1 MRFMQLLRILKAH
14 SGLILSCL
22 LVAWITAGIITA
34 VMPEKYVASSSVL
47 VDFSD
52 GSSVTQKPP
61 VQLYSG
67 YLATQLDLLSSQT
80 VALKVVQK
88 LNLETSPEARA
99 RFLGDESSM
108 QSALSGI
115 KSALQSLLAR
125 VTRNK
130 SSTSDDPAEA
140 TNERYRLA
148 DQVLRHT
155 TIRPSPDSSVLQV
168 SYSASSPQA
177 AAEAANAVVDAYIQ
191 TTLEMNVNPALASS
205 EWLDEQVARLSA
217 DAQAARSKLADFQQ
231 RTGIVS
237 TDANDAESVR
247 LNDLNS
253 QLVAAQSQNHPAIQ
267 ALKSDLARA
276 QAKLNELPPQLGP
289 NHPSYQRT
297 VNEVNELRAQLESE
311 SARIASNLR
320 QEIAQQRGSMLT
332 MRRQHGQLAALQDEV
347 DTAQRMLDEATQKAM
362 QARMASQVT
371 QTNVSVIRV
380 AVPPRQPTSPNATF
394 NFALATVLGLVLG
407 AGLGLWREVVCR
419 FVRSADDIRDFL
431 GVQVLGVLH
440 SGPRSSSGRA
450 RLPNGSSPLILGQR

>member
-1 MRFMQLLRILKAH
+1 MRFMQLLRILRAH
-14 SGLILSCL
+14 GRLILSCL
-22 LVAWITAGIITA
+22 LVAWIAAGIITA
-34 VMPEKYVASSSVL
+34 VMTEKYVASSSVL

-52 GSSVTQKPP
+52 SSSVTQKPP
-61 VQLYSG
+61 VQLYSS

-80 VALKVVQK
+80 VALKVVQR
-88 LNLETSPEARA
+88 LNLENSAEARA
-99 RFLGDESSM
+99 RFLGAESSM
-108 QSALSGI
+108 QSIMGRI
-115 KSALQSLLAR
+115 KSALQSLLAQ
-125 VTRNK
+125 VSRNK
-130 SSTSDDPAEA
+130 TSSTDTSGDAAND
-140 TNERYRLA
+140 RYRLA

-168 SYSASSPQA
+168 SYAASSPQA
-177 AAEAANAVVDAYIQ
+177 AAEAANAIVDAYIQ

-205 EWLDEQVARLSA
+205 EWLDEQVARLNA
-217 DAQAARSKLADFQQ
+217 DAQAARSALADFHQ

-253 QLVAAQSQNHPAIQ
+253 QLVSAQSQNHPAIQ
-267 ALKSDLARA
+267 ALKSELARA

-297 VNEVNELRAQLESE
+297 VSEVNELRAQLESE

-320 QEIAQQRGSMLT
+320 QEIAQQRGSMLN
-332 MRRQHGQLAALQDEV
+332 MRRQHGQLAALQDAV
-347 DTAQRMLDEATQKAM
+347 DSAQSMLDEATQKAM

-371 QTNVSVIRV
+371 QTNVSIIRV
-380 AVPPRQPTSPNATF
+380 AVPPRQPTSPNVAF
-394 NFALATVLGLVLG
+394 NFALASVLGLVLG

-450 RLPNGSSPLILGQR
+450 RLLNGSSPLLLSQR

>member
-1 MRFMQLLRILKAH
+1 MRFMQLLRILRAH

-22 LVAWITAGIITA
+22 LVAWIAAGVITT
-34 VMPEKYVASSSVL
+34 VMTERYVASSSVL

-52 GSSVTQKPP
+52 SSSVTQKPP
-61 VQLYSG
+61 VQLYSS
-67 YLATQLDLLSSQT
+67 YLATQLDLLASQT
-80 VALKVVQK
+80 VALKVVQR
-88 LNLETSPEARA
+88 LELETNAEARA
-99 RFLGDESSM
+99 RFLGADSSL
-108 QSALSGI
+108 QSMLSGV
-115 KSALQSLLAR
+115 KSAVQSMLAQ
-125 VTRNK
+125 VSRNK
-130 SSTSDDPAEA
+130 TKATDAASDAAND
-140 TNERYRLA
+140 RYRLA

-168 SYSASSPQA
+168 SYAASSPQA
-177 AAEAANAVVDAYIQ
+177 AAEAANAVVEAYIQ
-191 TTLEMNVNPALASS
+191 TTLEMNVNPARASS
-205 EWLDEQVARLSA
+205 EWLDEQVTRL
-217 DAQAARSKLADFQQ
+217 DTEAQAARSALADFQQ

-237 TDANDAESVR
+237 TEANDSESVR

-289 NHPSYQRT
+289 NHPSHQRT
-297 VNEVNELRAQLESE
+297 TNEVNELRAQLESE

-332 MRRQHGQLAALQDEV
+332 MRRQHGQLAALQDAV
-347 DTAQRMLDEATQKAM
+347 DSAQRMLDEATQKAM

-371 QTNVSVIRV
+371 QTNVSIIRV
-380 AVPPRQPTSPNATF
+380 AVPPRQPTSPNAAF
-394 NFALATVLGLVLG
+394 NFALASVLGLVLG
-407 AGLGLWREVVCR
+407 AGIGLWREVVCR

-450 RLPNGSSPLILGQR
+450 RLLNGSSPLLLSQR